1 MTTLPPGFEPLPS
14 PFPADEVPAPFP
26 PAPFP
31 PGPSQ
36 PTRLLAAPP
45 PSTPPGTTVFAAAWL
60 VNALALLAQIATVIL
75 FFYALNA
82 ALTESDID
90 NDTFF
95 WAVAAGLVCPLL
107 ILIGIGLTSFSAA
120 RHHRHRPAWSTAL
133 IVFTVV
139 CASPA
144 FVVLSFLFIR

>member
-1 MTTLPPGFEPLPS
+1 MTTLPPASSRCRRRSRGRGTARS
-14 PFPADEVPAPFP
+14 HP
-26 PAPFP
+26 PRSTRPVTGP
-31 PGPSQ
+31 PVAG
-36 PTRLLAAPP
+36 RR

>member
-14 PFPADEVPAPFP
+14 PFPTDEV

-36 PTRLLAAPP
+36 PTRLLTTPP
-45 PSTPPGTTVFAAAWL
+45 PSAPPGTTLFTAAWV

-82 ALTESDID
+82 ALTESDIE
-90 NDTFF
+90 NDSFF
-95 WAVAAGLVCPLL
+95 AAVACGLASPLL

-120 RHHRHRPAWSTAL
+120 RHHRYRPAWSTAL

-144 FVVLSFLFIR
+144 FVALSFLFIR